1 MLGSTLVLGTMAT
14 RWKLMT
20 VSELI
25 LELTKFDGNL
35 EVGIEW
41 NKGND
46 IHGITEIASP
56 DEMVKQVSIV
66 WK

>member
-1 MLGSTLVLGTMAT
+1 
-14 RWKLMT
+14 MT

-25 LELTKFDGNL
+25 LELNKFDGNL

-41 NKGND
+41 NKSFD
-46 IHGITEIASP
+46 IHKITEVAGP
-56 DEMVKQVSIV
+56 DEIVKQVSIV

>member
-1 MLGSTLVLGTMAT
+1 
-14 RWKLMT
+14 MT

-41 NKGND
+41 DKGND
-46 IHGITEIASP
+46 IHRITEIVSP
-56 DEMVKQVSIV
+56 DETVKQVSIV